1 MASTKLVIGRSG
13 IHTKVLWPHTHCSP
27 HSPQLRS
34 PFTVRFRAAWC
45 SRPPCA
51 VLPQVV
57 YHNLSGLTPVCTHRH
72 LPKFKSLFKVRPAN
86 AFQCF
91 QTQNKLFGKVFK
103 VWMAWPL
110 LPFQVW
116 NVISVHQPGFP
127 SFIISTL
134 SFTLG
139 PSLPP
144 FHQAN
149 IVYSLYLC
157 VTSSS
162 KPSLLIKS
170 NAPIIHSQDARYL
183 YFL

>member
-1 MASTKLVIGRSG
+1 MGFTPKSSG
-13 IHTKVLWPHTHCSP
+13 PTYTALPTLLTAQVPFHWPP
-27 HSPQLRS
+27 
-34 PFTVRFRAAWC
+34 PFEQHDA
-45 SRPPCA
+45 SRPPHA

-134 SFTLG
+134 IHIRSLSAPLSTKLTYSIFSLTLCHF
-139 PSLPP
+139 LK
-144 FHQAN
+144 QAFP
-149 IVYSLYLC
+149 Y
-157 VTSSS
+157 
-162 KPSLLIKS
+162 
-170 NAPIIHSQDARYL
+170 
-183 YFL
+183 

>member
-1 MASTKLVIGRSG
+1 MGFTPKSSG
-13 IHTKVLWPHTHCSP
+13 PTYTALPTLLTAQVPFHWPP
-27 HSPQLRS
+27 
-34 PFTVRFRAAWC
+34 PFEQHDA
-45 SRPPCA
+45 SRPPHA

-116 NVISVHQPGFP
+116 NVISVHQ
-127 SFIISTL
+127 L
-134 SFTLG
+134 R
-139 PSLPP
+139 
-144 FHQAN
+144 N
-149 IVYSLYLC
+149 
-157 VTSSS
+157 
-162 KPSLLIKS
+162 LLITFAITLTYNYKWLAS
-170 NAPIIHSQDARYL
+170 NSVHFPMTLNWRDIVTIQITNL
-183 YFL
+183 YN